1 MDIIHWLAR
10 CAAKIRSRGLRWPK
24 PGSSRQ
30 SDPQRDRAR
39 AARSLRTR
47 LPPHLRRDIGADD
60 G

>member
-10 CAAKIRSRGLRWPK
+10 SAARLNWRKPALPK
-24 PGSSRQ
+24 DTRH
-30 SDPQRDRAR
+30 QRAL

-47 LPPHLRRDIGADD
+47 LPAHLLRDIGADD